1 MSFEYLQEVSNDFE
15 KLLETDEEYDVIVYA
30 GESENV
36 KEIHAHSLVLRTR
49 SQYFHTGF
57 SKKWAEKKD
66 GKFIFKKPNISPK
79 FFNIIL
85 RFIYCGKINLNN
97 LQISEILK
105 LLMAAVE
112 LNIQTLI
119 TCIREYLIK
128 NQCEFLQQQNSIE
141 ILESI
146 YQHESFKDLWNF
158 YLEKICEEPEILFKS
173 EKFINLKAPLLE
185 LLLKRDDL
193 NLDEI
198 IIWDS
203 LIKWSLAQ
211 HSNISQDVKK
221 WSKEDVT
228 IMERA
233 IHRFIPLIRFNHISP
248 EDFLSKVFPYKGL
261 LSDDLISNILTF
273 HMSPN
278 KLNIDILPPRKLKCT
293 TIYES
298 ILIKPQHFAIF
309 SSWIEKKDGS
319 HYNIRNVPYD
329 FNLLYRASRDGN
341 TPAEFHNKCDKKEAT
356 IVVVKI
362 NRTEQ
367 IVGGYNPL
375 FWDSCNCYKSTN
387 DSFIFSF
394 TDRTN
399 FQSAKVGYS
408 KGGPYSIQ
416 SHPNLGP
423 IFGGH
428 SKADLYERSLIS
440 FGTWSSTSN
449 DSYVKIDSIPTGN
462 FKVDDYEV
470 FQVVK
475 RNIEN

>member
-15 KLLETDEEYDVIVYA
+15 KLLEPEEEYDVIIYA
-30 GESENV
+30 GENENV

-49 SQYFHTGF
+49 SQYFRTGF

-66 GKFIFKKPNISPK
+66 GKFIFKKPNIFPK

-85 RFIYCGKINLNN
+85 RFIYCGKITLNN
-97 LQISEILK
+97 LQGSELLK
-105 LLMAAVE
+105 LLMAADE

-119 TCIREYLIK
+119 PCIQDYLIK
-128 NQCEFLQQQNSIE
+128 HQREFLQQQNFIE
-141 ILESI
+141 ILDSI

-158 YLEKICEEPEILFKS
+158 YLEKFCEEPETLFKS

-185 LLLKRDDL
+185 LILKRDDL

-203 LIKWSLAQ
+203 LIKWCLAQ

-221 WSKEDVT
+221 WSKEDVA

-233 IHRFIPLIRFNHISP
+233 IHRFIPLIRFYYISP

-261 LSDDLISNILTF
+261 LPDDLISNILTF
-273 HMSPN
+273 HMVPN
-278 KLNIDILPPRKLKCT
+278 KLNIDILPPRCT
-293 TIYES
+293 LIYES
-298 ILIKPQHFAIF
+298 ILIKPQHFVIF
-309 SSWIEKKDGS
+309 SSWIEKKDDS
-319 HYNIRNVPYD
+319 HYNIRNIPYN

-341 TPAEFHNKCDKKEAT
+341 TPAEFHNKCDKKGAT
-356 IVVVKI
+356 IVVVKVSS
-362 NRTEQ
+362 TEQ

-375 FWDSCNCYKSTN
+375 FWDSCSCYKSTN

-408 KGGPYSIQ
+408 KGDPYSIQ
-416 SHPNLGP
+416 NYSHLGP
-423 IFGGH
+423 VFGGH
-428 SKADLYERSLIS
+428 NNPDLYESS
-440 FGTWSSTSN
+440 SNVYGTWSNINTSN
-449 DSYVKIDSIPTGN
+449 NSYVKIDSIPTGN
-462 FKVDDYEV
+462 FK
-470 FQVVK
+470 
-475 RNIEN
+475 NS